1 MPKEKFYIDELDDTF
16 VGTIEQVK
24 QRAIKRN
31 EDYVRAYEAVKVTG
45 TDLFFCIHFQEV
57 CEKGHC
63 GKECEFYKP
72 RNGKSGCCSHV
83 GQLYEPTSKFVEVK
97 LK

>member
-16 VGTIEQVK
+16 VGTLEQLK
-24 QRAIKRN
+24 QRAI
-31 EDYVRAYEAVKVTG
+31 VREQTSFKAYEAVKCTDY
-45 TDLFFCIHFQEV
+45 DLFFCIHFQEV

-63 GKECEFYKP
+63 GKECKFYKP
-72 RNGKSGCCSHV
+72 RNGKSGCCIHV
-83 GQLYEPTSKFVEVK
+83 GQLYEPTSKFVEVI